1 MLWRTGWLSGFSLVS
16 RHVSHTGLLRI
27 SSVQP
32 RCTAVGPLEAHSCT
46 SSEQAR
52 VGLLRPPIS
61 RNWSGPGDG
70 DVDVRGDLEDQPQ
83 RERSEESVE
92 KGAERATWVRPS
104 PPVLLGLSFVMY
116 VCAEHAD
123 V

>member
-1 MLWRTGWLSGFSLVS
+1 
-16 RHVSHTGLLRI
+16 
-27 SSVQP
+27 
-32 RCTAVGPLEAHSCT
+32 
-46 SSEQAR
+46 
-52 VGLLRPPIS
+52 
-61 RNWSGPGDG
+61 
-70 DVDVRGDLEDQPQ
+70 VDVRGDLEDQPQ